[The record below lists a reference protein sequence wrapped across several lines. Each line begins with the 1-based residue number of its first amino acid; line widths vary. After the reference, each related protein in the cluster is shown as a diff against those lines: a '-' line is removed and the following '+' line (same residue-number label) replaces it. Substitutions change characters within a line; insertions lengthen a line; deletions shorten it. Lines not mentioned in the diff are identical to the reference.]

1 MSTHADSE
9 GGDNGGSAP
18 EPEAA
23 PAAPA
28 PPTIPEPGAVTIA
41 PLAGEPGAAVSSSLP
56 GEMASFRWP
65 DLPPRPPRQNGAGR
79 VIALVVLIVVG
90 VAGVGLGGTLLT
102 RELTRGPTKAEKA
115 AAIQSEIA
123 SRWQRYSAGE
133 IFPPTLGY
141 TTADDN
147 VNFNASRV
155 GIAPA
160 ANCSAALDPAIASL
174 LAKYGCVTVLRAT
187 YLDYSG
193 TEAVTIGLVVM
204 ESTSAANQV
213 TAYSNSL
220 PSGAGVRTF
229 PLPSTLAGQFGDAQR
244 QFFSSLSS
252 IGSYLFLSVAGY
264 ADGRVSA
271 SSSNVPPYL
280 SDLGSGVIISL
291 QSVMSSHP
299 DACAMKD
306 IRC

>member
-1 MSTHADSE
+1 M
-9 GGDNGGSAP
+9 
-18 EPEAA
+18 
-23 PAAPA
+23 
-28 PPTIPEPGAVTIA
+28 
-41 PLAGEPGAAVSSSLP
+41 AVSSSLP
-56 GEMASFRWP
+56 GATASVQLP
-65 DLPPRPPRQNGAGR
+65 AVPPRPPRQNRVGR

-90 VAGVGLGGTLLT
+90 AAGVGLGGTLLT
-102 RELTRGPTKAEKA
+102 RELTRGPTNAEKA
-115 AAIQSEIA
+115 AAIRSEIA

-133 IFPPTLGY
+133 IFPPALGY
-141 TTADDN
+141 TTSDVD
-147 VNFNASRV
+147 VTFNATRA

-160 ANCSAALDPAIASL
+160 ADCAAALDPAVASL
-174 LAKYGCVTVLRAT
+174 LARYGCMTVLRAT

-193 TEAVTIGLVVM
+193 TEVVTIGLVVM
-204 ESTSAANQV
+204 KSTSAANQV

-229 PLPSTLAGQFGDAQR
+229 PLPGTLAGQLGDAQR

-252 IGSYLFLSVAGY
+252 IGPYLFLSAAGY

-271 SSSNVPPYL
+271 STSNVPPYL

-291 QSVMSSHP
+291 QGVMSSSH
-299 DACAMKD
+299 AGVCAMKD